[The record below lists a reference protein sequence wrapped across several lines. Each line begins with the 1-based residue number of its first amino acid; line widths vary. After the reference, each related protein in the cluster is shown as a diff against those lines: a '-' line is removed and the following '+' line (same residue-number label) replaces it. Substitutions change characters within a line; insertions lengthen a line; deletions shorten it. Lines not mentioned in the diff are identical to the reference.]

1 MIRYILNKIKSTGII
16 HNTLMKV
23 SNGELRI
30 TKKGNVKKNK

>member
-23 SNGELRI
+23 NNGELRI
-30 TKKGNVKKNK
+30 TKKGKIKKKK